1 MATDVATVKARLQD
15 ERAAVVAELAAI
27 DLGAEQT
34 LFATAEATLKAAQT
48 IFNKKSERWTFVQEK
63 QERLQVL
70 DAQIALF
77 P

>member
-1 MATDVATVKARLQD
+1 MATDVATVKARLLD
-15 ERAAVVAELAAI
+15 ERAAVIAELAAI

-34 LFATAEATLKAAQT
+34 LFANAEATLAAAQAV
-48 IFNKKSERWTFVQEK
+48 FNKKSERFTFVMEK
-63 QERLQVL
+63 QERVQVL

>member
-34 LFATAEATLKAAQT
+34 LFAAAEATLAAAQT
-48 IFNKKSERWTFVQEK
+48 IFNKKSERWTFVMEK

>member
-34 LFATAEATLKAAQT
+34 LFATAEATLAAAQT
-48 IFNKKSERWTFVQEK
+48 IFNKKSERWTFVMEK